1 MTEHLPDALAAKV
14 ADLPKRAS
22 QDQLRKLIHSLCQ
35 WQPLNAMQLSHL
47 LGRQRGPLVRNSLTP
62 MIDAGLLAY
71 TIPDMPK
78 HPDQAYTVPSAKD
91 DE

>member
-1 MTEHLPDALAAKV
+1 MTEHLPDGLAAKV

-35 WQPLNAMQLSHL
+35 WHPLNSKQLSHL
-47 LGRQRGPLVRNSLTP
+47 LNRQRGPLVRNCLTP
-62 MIDAGLLAY
+62 MIDTGQLTY
-71 TIPDMPK
+71 TIPDIPK
-78 HPDQAYTVPSAKD
+78 HPDQAYTVPLAKD